1 MTLMNFTSDKM
12 PSRMPRI
19 IQIPKHSK
27 SMNINNSDLSRL
39 KDNRFAHN
47 GGNVNNN
54 SRNSSNSRSI
64 QVKLV
69 KPVKF

>member
-19 IQIPKHSK
+19 IQIPKHNK
-27 SMNINNSDLSRL
+27 SMNINNSDLSKL

-47 GGNVNNN
+47 GGKINN
-54 SRNSSNSRSI
+54 SRNTSGSRSL